1 MEQTNIDIYA
11 KLMAIQSEVKCGK
24 SHYNKFGGFKYRSA
38 EDVLETVKPIAA
50 RFGTCVVLHD
60 NIEVFGDR
68 VYIKATATLYD
79 ASTGQSISA
88 QAYAREDAAKKGMDG
103 AQLSGATSSYAR
115 KYALSGLFG
124 LDDAQDSDTQDNT
137 QIGQKSQAVTSE
149 ELPAVNVQSV
159 EDTSTAKAAVVALAK
174 SMGRTE
180 EQLKVYA
187 QRLTGHDWDALTAED
202 IAKIKL
208 GMVQSAKR

>member
-1 MEQTNIDIYA
+1 MEQATNDIYA
-11 KLMAIQSEVKCGK
+11 KLMAIQSEVRCGK
-24 SHYNKFGGFKYRSA
+24 SRYNKFGGFSYRSA
-38 EDVLETVKPIAA
+38 EDILEAVKPIAA
-50 RFGTCVVLHD
+50 RFGACVVAQD
-60 NIEVFGDR
+60 SIECIGDR
-68 VYIKATATLYD
+68 FYVKSTATLYD
-79 ASTGQSISA
+79 ASTGQSLSA
-88 QAYAREDAAKKGMDG
+88 QAYAREDASKKGMDG
-103 AQLSGATSSYAR
+103 AQLTGATSSYAR

-137 QIGQKSQAVTSE
+137 QIGQISQAVTSE

-187 QRLTGHDWDALTAED
+187 QRLTGHDWDALTADD
-202 IAKIKL
+202 IAKVKL
-208 GMVQSAKR
+208 GIAKSARK